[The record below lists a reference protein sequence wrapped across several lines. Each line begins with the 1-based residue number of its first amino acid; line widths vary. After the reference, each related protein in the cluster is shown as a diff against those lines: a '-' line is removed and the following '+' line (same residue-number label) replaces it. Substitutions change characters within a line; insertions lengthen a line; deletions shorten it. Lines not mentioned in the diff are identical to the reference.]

1 VRVLRHHEHDA
12 GLTGP
17 CQDRVG
23 LGQGPCDRLLEEDGL
38 AVLGRQARVRLVQVV
53 RGAHD
58 QRVDARVGGGGFV
71 GAEGRE
77 PPEAPAV
84 RLRSPRVAA
93 RERDPHGAAQPSGGA
108 RVERREPSA
117 SHECQTE
124 RAGAG
129 PRLERSNRRGA
140 ARMRNGHLATILRT
154 LPGPRNVGYNRCM
167 RNVAVVG
174 IGVTKFGK
182 HERTCAELFADAAVD
197 ALTDADIR
205 PRQIQG
211 VYVGNVVGEAG
222 ERQLHLGP
230 QVTSALGIPEVAATR
245 FETACASS
253 HAAFRHALFEIAS
266 GAADVLLVGGAERV
280 LTMPTER
287 STEVFAYASDA
298 VFEQPAGLT
307 FPGVFALIARAHM
320 AKHGTTEEQMAHVAV
335 KNHRHGALNPKA
347 QFQKE
352 ITLDQVLRS
361 AKVADPLKLY
371 DCCPFSDGAAAVVLA
386 SEEVARKTR
395 KPVWVLGSAQ
405 AGDSMCLHDKRDLA
419 RAVATERAALAAY
432 RQAGLGPRD
441 VDVVELH
448 DCFTIAEIVA
458 TEGLG
463 LCEPGTGGI
472 AAEKGDTSLG
482 GRIPVNVSGGL
493 KAKGHPIG
501 ATGAAQVAEI
511 ATQLRGEAGRR
522 QVEHASVGLTHTL
535 GGNTATVLVSLFGRE
550 PR

>member
-1 VRVLRHHEHDA
+1 M
-12 GLTGP
+12 
-17 CQDRVG
+17 
-23 LGQGPCDRLLEEDGL
+23 GQ
-38 AVLGRQARVRLVQVV
+38 
-53 RGAHD
+53 
-58 QRVDARVGGGGFV
+58 
-71 GAEGRE
+71 
-77 PPEAPAV
+77 
-84 RLRSPRVAA
+84 
-93 RERDPHGAAQPSGGA
+93 
-108 RVERREPSA
+108 
-117 SHECQTE
+117 
-124 RAGAG
+124 
-129 PRLERSNRRGA
+129 
-140 ARMRNGHLATILRT
+140 
-154 LPGPRNVGYNRCM
+154 
-167 RNVAVVG
+167 VAV
-174 IGVTKFGK
+174 IGVGVTRFGR
-182 HERTCAELFADAAVD
+182 HERTCAELFAEAAVD
-197 ALTDADIR
+197 ALADAGIGPER
-205 PRQIQG
+205 IQG
-211 VYVGNVVGEAG
+211 LYVGNVVGEAG
-222 ERQLHLGP
+222 ERQLHMGP
-230 QVTSALGIPEVAATR
+230 QVASALGIPAVAATR

-253 HAAFRHALFEIAS
+253 HAAFRHALFEVAS

-352 ITLDQVLRS
+352 ITLEQVMAS
-361 AKVADPLKLY
+361 AKVADPLKVY
-371 DCCPFSDGAAAVVLA
+371 DCCPFSDGAAAVVIA
-386 SEEVARKTR
+386 AGDVARRTR

-405 AGDSMCLHDKRDLA
+405 AGDAMCLHDKPDLS
-419 RAVATERAALAAY
+419 RALATERAAMAAY
-432 RQAGLGPRD
+432 RQAGVGPQD

-511 ATQLRGEAGRR
+511 TTQLRGEAGSR
-522 QVEHASVGLTHTL
+522 QVDGAAVGLTHTL
-535 GGNTATVLVSLFGRE
+535 GGNTASVLVSLFGRE
-550 PR
+550 LR